1 MNLKQRLLFYI
12 TGITLGALSIGILI
26 ITPTIYKILSLRN
39 DIGTIQQELEN
50 RYEKTQKLKRSLQEL
65 DNIKDVNN
73 KFKTAIIQP
82 GNELR
87 VITELEKI
95 AADNNIEQNTDLIF
109 VDTTQDKKVKNADSK
124 KYVLPQY
131 YQFSFLNNG
140 YFEDHINYLRA
151 LEKLPY
157 YIIIDNLN
165 FEKRKGEENIKN
177 KITLRFNGIIY
188 VQAK

>member
-1 MNLKQRLLFYI
+1 MNLKQRLLLYI
-12 TGITLGALSIGILI
+12 TSISLGAVVIGVLI
-26 ITPTIYKILSLRN
+26 ITPTIHKILFLRS
-39 DIGTIQQELEN
+39 DIGIIQQELEN

-65 DNIKDVNN
+65 EQVRDVNN
-73 KFKTAIIQP
+73 KFEAAIIQP
-82 GNELR
+82 GDELR
-87 VITELEKI
+87 VITELEAI
-95 AADNNIEQNTDLIF
+95 ATNNNIEQNTDLIF
-109 VDTTQDKKVKNADSK
+109 VDTTKEKKKDPAAK
-124 KYVLPQY
+124 KHVLPQY

-165 FEKRKGEENIKN
+165 FEKRKGDEDIKS

-188 VQAK
+188 VQTK